1 MNDQISNALA
11 NGWLTAA
18 QANALT
24 AQHNQLADMI
34 SVRTTSRFD
43 SDSLER
49 GLNNLNLAIQ
59 DAMNSTRA
67 TAGLMQMQ

>member
-1 MNDQISNALA
+1 MNDQINNALA
-11 NGWLTAA
+11 NGWITAA
-18 QANALT
+18 QANSLM

-34 SVRTTSRFD
+34 AVRTTSRFD

-49 GLNNLNLAIQ
+49 GLNNLNLSIQ